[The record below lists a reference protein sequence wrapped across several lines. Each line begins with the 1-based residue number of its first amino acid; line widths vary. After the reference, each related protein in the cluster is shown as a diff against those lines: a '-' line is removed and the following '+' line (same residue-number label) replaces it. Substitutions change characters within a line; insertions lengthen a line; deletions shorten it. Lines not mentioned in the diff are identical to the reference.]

1 MKILLVDDQLEVNKS
16 LKEAIE
22 PGGHECSI
30 CTDPCDVLGMI
41 DKDHFDVI
49 IMDYKMPK
57 MDGLELLKKV
67 RKVKPNVE
75 VIFHSGYLTEDIVVS
90 AASYGAYTIYRKP
103 LNLSLLIK
111 NLDEI
116 QQSVLNTK

>member
-1 MKILLVDDQLEVNKS
+1 MKILLVDDQFEVNKS

-22 PGGHECSI
+22 PGGHDCFI
-30 CTDPCDVLGMI
+30 CTDPCDVMNI
-41 DKDHFDVI
+41 VSKDHYDVI

-67 RKVKPNVE
+67 RKLKPEVE
-75 VIFHSGYLTEDIVVS
+75 VIFHSGYLTEDVVVN
-90 AASYGAYTIYRKP
+90 AASFGAYTIYRKP

-116 QQSVLNTK
+116 QQSAVKSG

>member
-1 MKILLVDDQLEVNKS
+1 MKILLVDDQIEVNKS

-22 PGGHECSI
+22 PGGHTCVI
-30 CTDPCDVLGMI
+30 CTDPLNVLKI
-41 DKDHFDVI
+41 LKKEDYNVI
-49 IMDYKMPK
+49 IMDYKMPG

-67 RKVKPNVE
+67 RKLNPDIE
-75 VIFHSGYLTEDIVVS
+75 VIFHSGYLTEDVVVN
-90 AASYGAYTIYRKP
+90 AASYGACTIYRKP

-116 QQSVLNTK
+116 QHSAIKS